1 MTKGDLSLVRKWYRA
16 EANVVPLEGGTK
28 RPIGNWKQ
36 WQSSRQSEE
45 EFDAFPW
52 SDASGAAVINGPG
65 DWHSIDVD
73 ECDDKSLVDD
83 LLSEMGLSSDYQWI
97 VQSGGGFHIWF
108 HGAEQSDHTVKKF
121 DSADPRCKQI
131 ELRWAGSYTA
141 VPPSKHPSGDRYRFL
156 DEPDSAPA
164 DLRAEQV
171 MEAIKTFTGGI
182 RLTPTEKATTDPAQ
196 SPWDGDPEVVEDALR
211 HLADSYDVPP
221 GYEQWLKISSAVVDG
236 IGEARGVELLER
248 HLPPI
253 DDDGDDYRKKDGQWL
268 DDIRVGTLFH
278 IAKENGWMPPW
289 KSSPASGDESDATED
304 ENTDGSSD
312 FPAPIAASDVEPETI
327 SWFWDDYVAEGMVHL
342 LDGDPGTGKSTFL
355 LSLAASFSQ
364 GKTPDG
370 QLLPTPINTL
380 YISGEDPA
388 ETVLVPRFKAADGCL
403 EHLHLYGASRAG
415 ALTFPDALP
424 EIERQIRKHTAK
436 FCVIDPFFSLLN
448 RGYSKNAEQD
458 VREVLSAVTKV
469 AKDTNCAFFLVR
481 HFNKKED
488 SSALYRGGGS
498 IGITAQARLAYAFLP
513 DPKDDSRRILAWE
526 KNNISRKDRTDAL
539 AFEMKSAETDVG
551 EQPRLKFQCEESRS
565 VEELMNGSRGRPPE
579 QKNRAKALIKDALEN
594 VDRKPAGDMYDLIE
608 GEEISKSTFQ
618 RAAEE
623 LGVEKKNDSGTWYW
637 RVTDGVSLSS
647 NHAIAAV

>member
-1 MTKGDLSLVRKWYRA
+1 MNNSSFDLIRKWYDVG
-16 EANVVPLEGGTK
+16 ANVVPLKDGTK

-36 WQSSRQSEE
+36 WQSRRQNEE
-45 EFDAFPW
+45 EFLAFPW
-52 SDASGAAVINGPG
+52 EEATGAAVINGPG
-65 DWHSIDVD
+65 RWHSVDID
-73 ECDDKSLVDD
+73 ECDDKSFVDELLDQLD
-83 LLSEMGLSSDYQWI
+83 LSPQYQW
-97 VQSGGGFHIWF
+97 VVRSGGGFHIWF
-108 HGAEQSDHTVKKF
+108 HGAEQSDLTVEKF
-121 DSADPRCKQI
+121 NSTDPRCKQI

-141 VPPSKHPSGDRYRFL
+141 IPPSMHPSGDHYTFL
-156 DEPDSAPA
+156 NEPGPRPA
-164 DLRAEQV
+164 DLTGQEAV
-171 MEAIKTFTGGI
+171 EAIATFTEEI
-182 RLTPTEKATTDPAQ
+182 SVTPTKQATRDPAQ
-196 SPWDGDPEVVEDALR
+196 HPWDGDPEVVEDALR

-221 GYEQWLKISSAVVDG
+221 GYEQWLKISSAVVNG
-236 IGEARGVELLER
+236 IGEARGVKLLER

-253 DDDGDDYRKKDGQWL
+253 DDDGDDYRKKNGQWL

-278 IAKENGWMPPW
+278 IAKENGWTPPW
-289 KSSPASGDESDATED
+289 KSSPASGDESDATKD

-312 FPAPIAASDVEPETI
+312 FPAPITASDVEPESI
-327 SWFWDDYVAEGMVHL
+327 SWLWDDYVAEGMVHL

-355 LSLAASFSQ
+355 LSLSASFSQ

-370 QLLPTPINTL
+370 QLLPNPINTL

-388 ETVLVPRFKAADGCL
+388 ETVLVPRLEAADGCL

-448 RGYSKNAEQD
+448 RDYSKNAEQD

-469 AKDTNCAFFLVR
+469 AKRNNCAFFLVR

-513 DPKDDSRRILAWE
+513 DPQDDSRRILAWE

-539 AFEMKSAETDVG
+539 AFKMMSVETSVG
-551 EQPRLKFQCEESRS
+551 EQPRLEFRGTESRS
-565 VEELMNGSRGRPPE
+565 VEDLMSGSRGRPPK
-579 QKNRAKALIKDALEN
+579 QKTRAEVLLKNALKD
-594 VDRKPAGDMYDLIE
+594 VDRCSASEIYDLTE
-608 GEEISKSTFQ
+608 EEEISKSTLR
-618 RAAEE
+618 RAADE
-623 LGVEKKNDSGTWYW
+623 LGIEKEQDDGTWYW
-637 RVTDGVSLSS
+637 RMEDGISLSVD
-647 NHAIAAV
+647 HARTTQ